1 MRRYLAAAMTRRWL
15 STEIDEQH
23 WRMDDVRLIARLE
36 QVSAENAVAF
46 ALALSSVD
54 RSWGTETLAVAGGQL
69 VLDGPGLYVNRA
81 IAVGIGAPLRAA
93 DIGLIIDRSA
103 AIGVPAAVEVTPAT
117 HHDSISE
124 LKEHGFAHDSSSD
137 VTALVRPLDELPD
150 RFRGGDGI
158 EVVSVGER
166 SLAEWQDVSALG
178 WGHVTESA
186 RRAADAFAAAAQV
199 VDGDGMVI
207 AVDASD
213 GRPLGC
219 ASVTLCD
226 EVATL
231 GGMSTIPAE
240 RGRGVQAA
248 LILHRLGRAKSAGC
262 TMATST
268 AVVGGA
274 SERNVQRF
282 GFRPTHVKQTW
293 VRR

>member
-1 MRRYLAAAMTRRWL
+1 M
-15 STEIDEQH
+15 DEVQ
-23 WRMDDVRLIARLE
+23 LIARLE
-36 QVSAENAVAF
+36 QVSALNAVAF
-46 ALALSSVD
+46 ALTLSSID
-54 RSWGTETLAVAGGQL
+54 RSWGTETLAVGGGQL
-69 VLDGPGLYVNRA
+69 VLCGPGLYVNRA
-81 IAVGIGAPLRAA
+81 IATGIGSPLSAA
-93 DIGLIIDRSA
+93 DVGLIVDRSA
-103 AIGVPAAVEVTPAT
+103 AVGVPAAVEVTPAT
-117 HHDSISE
+117 HPDSVSQ
-124 LKEHGFAHDSSSD
+124 LHEHGFVHDADHD

-150 RFRGGDGI
+150 VLGRDGI
-158 EVVSVGER
+158 TLVSVGER

-186 RRAADAFAAAAQV
+186 RRAADVFATAAYA

-219 ASVTLCD
+219 ASLTLHE

-248 LILHRLGRAKSAGC
+248 LILHRFGLAKAAGC
-262 TMATST
+262 TIATST
-268 AVVGGA
+268 TVVGGA

-282 GFRPTHVKQTW
+282 GFRPVHVEQTW